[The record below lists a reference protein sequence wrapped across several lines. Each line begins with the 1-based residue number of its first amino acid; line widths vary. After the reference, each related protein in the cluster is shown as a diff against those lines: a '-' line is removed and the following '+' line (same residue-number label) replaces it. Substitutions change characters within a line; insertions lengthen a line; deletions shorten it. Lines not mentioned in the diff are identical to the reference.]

1 MREKKDMMVNA
12 VCRWWKLCHSDSS
25 LSSFKADL
33 AALRRCHSV
42 SEVMFVP
49 AFHRLVSMSNTELN
63 DMKTLHS
70 LAVAAWVL
78 SWVDEKQDV
87 KFAEQIAKND
97 PPVRSIRF
105 RRLLECSSHDEL
117 GMQLIRMVRLM
128 KNTANVSDLSQG
140 ILSWMSGTWVQ
151 ERWAST
157 YYANMPE
164 EK

>member
-1 MREKKDMMVNA
+1 MRKNQVLEQVI
-12 VCRWWKLCHSDSS
+12 VRWWGMLHPASGYNG
-25 LSSFKADL
+25 FKTDL

-49 AFHRLVSMSNTELN
+49 AFHRLVAMSGTELD

-78 SWVDEKQDV
+78 SWVDENRDV
-87 KFAEQIAKND
+87 AFAEQIAKSD
-97 PPVRSIRF
+97 PPVRPVRF

-128 KNTANVSDLSQG
+128 KNTADVSDLSRG
-140 ILSWMSGTWVQ
+140 ILSWMSGIGIQ
-151 ERWAST
+151 EQWALT